1 MLQTK
6 RLFTGIVLL
15 LLPFISAEAQ
25 QAMTLKQCLEYGL
38 QNHPSIDVAEYNVGT
53 AKQRVKEGYSGYLP
67 QINGSFGLDYNL
79 KLQTNVIPAGTFG
92 PDPIKVRF
100 GTKYNSAANLQ
111 WDQKIYDQTYIT
123 GFTAFKPSINLAQM
137 QQTQTREDVAYNVAT
152 SYVNVLVV
160 TEKIK
165 LLRTNLDS
173 YTKLLQVSE
182 LQLAKGVIKQTD
194 FDRIRVNV
202 NNIKSQLS
210 LAESNLQVA
219 ENSLKVN
226 MGMTDETK
234 LVLTDTTDFKTL
246 QAEQPGATFNYAN
259 RIDYKIAERN
269 VMLQEIQLK
278 RAKAAY
284 VPTISAYA
292 RYGAQG
298 LNDDFSELW
307 KTWYDYS
314 AVGLKVNVPIFDGM
328 YKDAKVKQQK
338 YTYLTEKRNLDLYKM
353 NFKLQYENASV
364 QLQRSR
370 VSALNDNENL
380 LLAQQV
386 FNQTSLQYQS
396 GVATLS
402 DLLNAE
408 NAYKEAQSNY
418 INSLLN
424 LRISELDVQ
433 RANGTLLIFLNIQ

>member
-6 RLFTGIVLL
+6 RLITGIVLL
-15 LLPFISAEAQ
+15 LLPFITAEAQ

-38 QNHPSIDVAEYNVGT
+38 QNHPSIDVSEYNVGT

-67 QINGSFGLDYNL
+67 QINGNFGLDYNL

-100 GTKYNSAANLQ
+100 GTKYNSAVNLQ

-123 GFTAFKPSINLAQM
+123 GFTAFKPSIQLSQM
-137 QQTQTREDVAYNVAT
+137 QLTQTREEVAYNVAT

-160 TEKIK
+160 AEKIK
-165 LLRTNLDS
+165 LLRTNLES
-173 YTKLLQVSE
+173 YNKLLQVSE
-182 LQLAKGVIKQTD
+182 LQLSKGVIKQTD

-219 ENSLKVN
+219 QNSLKVN
-226 MGMTDETK
+226 MGMTDETQ
-234 LVLTDTTDFKTL
+234 LILSDTAEFKTL
-246 QAEQPGATFNYAN
+246 QAETPAAQFNYNN
-259 RIDYKIAERN
+259 RIDYKVLERS
-269 VMLQEIQLK
+269 VLLQEIQLK

-314 AVGLKVNVPIFDGM
+314 AVGLKVNIPIFDGL

-364 QLQRSR
+364 SLQRSR
-370 VSALNDNENL
+370 ISALNDNENL
-380 LLAQQV
+380 LLAEQV